1 MSRSCVI
8 LLLPVLLWISLSD
21 IRTMEIPDTGWF
33 IIALLAVLTRPF
45 WLYGAGVFLLLLPFS
60 MKDLLGFGDVKLC
73 TAMALLTGWRT
84 VIVLET
90 ASLLALLFS
99 PIFLTIPSFA
109 TAPALIVVG
118 FLMMQQVTKIDWSD
132 VLDAIPAFIAI
143 MAMPFLYSISEGIAL
158 GIISYVVLNLLAGR
172 TKKISPLM
180 YVLAVVF
187 VLKYIML

>member
-33 IIALLAVLTRPF
+33 IIALLAVMTRPF

-73 TAMALLTGWRT
+73 TAMALLAGWRT

-90 ASLLALLFS
+90 ASLLALLFFAYKKGS
-99 PIFLTIPSFA
+99 CQKIPFAPFLCS
-109 TAPALIVVG
+109 G
-118 FLMMQQVTKIDWSD
+118 FL
-132 VLDAIPAFIAI
+132 A
-143 MAMPFLYSISEGIAL
+143 AL
-158 GIISYVVLNLLAGR
+158 LC
-172 TKKISPLM
+172 
-180 YVLAVVF
+180 
-187 VLKYIML
+187 

>member
-73 TAMALLTGWRT
+73 AAMALLAGWRT

-90 ASLLALLFS
+90 ASLLALLF
-99 PIFLTIPSFA
+99 FA
-109 TAPALIVVG
+109 
-118 FLMMQQVTKIDWSD
+118 
-132 VLDAIPAFIAI
+132 
-143 MAMPFLYSISEGIAL
+143 
-158 GIISYVVLNLLAGR
+158 
-172 TKKISPLM
+172 
-180 YVLAVVF
+180 
-187 VLKYIML
+187 